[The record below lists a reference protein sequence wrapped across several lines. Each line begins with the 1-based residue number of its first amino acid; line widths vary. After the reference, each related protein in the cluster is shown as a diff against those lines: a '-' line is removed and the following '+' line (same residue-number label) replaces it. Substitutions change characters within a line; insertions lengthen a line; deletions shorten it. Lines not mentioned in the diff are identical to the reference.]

1 MKKNSRGVLRLEESL
16 HLLQK
21 RSGNYLL
28 INDHPKNKLSLGPSK
43 SISNLKLVQMRVSKT
58 GCWITYS
65 ASQYGQSSRVSSSY
79 VSINQDGLDS
89 GRITQIF
96 YHNYLLS
103 VLIYLLK
110 SLQCNQVWQ
119 WHRYVVSSITFWN
132 NLYNVHDGYSSIPC
146 GCMWRWQYVVFSY
159 LQLNCVWYGHSFIP
173 CYYL

>member
-1 MKKNSRGVLRLEESL
+1 MNAIRMYQNDFIPTPATDGHKEVKPNEMEHVNSSYFLKFPKYAALMNDMIKNSRGVLCLEESL
-16 HLLQK
+16 HFLQK

-28 INDHPKNKLSLGPSK
+28 INDQPKNKLSLGPSK

-96 YHNYLLS
+96 YH
-103 VLIYLLK
+103 III
-110 SLQCNQVWQ
+110 C
-119 WHRYVVSSITFWN
+119 
-132 NLYNVHDGYSSIPC
+132 
-146 GCMWRWQYVVFSY
+146 
-159 LQLNCVWYGHSFIP
+159 
-173 CYYL
+173 